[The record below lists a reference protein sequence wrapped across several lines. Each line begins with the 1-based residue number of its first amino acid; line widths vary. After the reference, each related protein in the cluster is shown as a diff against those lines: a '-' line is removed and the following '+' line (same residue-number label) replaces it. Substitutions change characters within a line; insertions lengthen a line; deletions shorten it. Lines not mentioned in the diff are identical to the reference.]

1 MNTRPKSNKKTGRN
15 YSRDKLYEE
24 SPQQVRNREE
34 RNLARKHALQSVAKT
49 HNIPISKAKAM
60 KKGQD
65 VDHIKSLKDG
75 GSNKKSNTRWR
86 SIHSNRGDKT
96 Y

>member
-1 MNTRPKSNKKTGRN
+1 MNTRPKSNKKTGRS
-15 YSRDKLYEE
+15 YVYDSRYEE
-24 SPQQVRNREE
+24 SPTEIKHREE
-34 RNLARKHALQSVAKT
+34 RNLARKHALQSVAKA

-65 VDHIKSLKDG
+65 VDHIKSLKGG